1 MAFVL
6 AFAFDL
12 TASVFSDSDDQDR
25 LDHSYKFV
33 EPQLAA
39 QLCSASDWQA
49 LLVEQTQPVTQ
60 LIASCS
66 FISPFSKVM
75 PQEVTDL
82 SQMSA

>member
-12 TASVFSDSDDQDR
+12 TASVFSDSDDNDR
-25 LDHSYKFV
+25 LKHSYKFV
-33 EPQLAA
+33 ENQLAA
-39 QLCSASDWQA
+39 HLCSAAEWQM
-49 LLVEQTQPVTQ
+49 LLVEQSQPVTQ

-66 FISPFSKVM
+66 FISPFFKVT
-75 PQEVTDL
+75 PQEATDL